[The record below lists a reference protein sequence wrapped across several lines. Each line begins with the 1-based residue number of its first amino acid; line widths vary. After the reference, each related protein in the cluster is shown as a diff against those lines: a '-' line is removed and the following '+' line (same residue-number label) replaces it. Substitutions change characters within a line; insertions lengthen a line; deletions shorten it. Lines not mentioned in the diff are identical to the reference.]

1 MATMEWGF
9 LISLVLAVPV
19 ILLPVALIWYLNAGG
34 ILSAIK
40 GAMARRAARDKDA
53 GTTIADTK

>member
-1 MATMEWGF
+1 MEWGF

-19 ILLPVALIWYLNAGG
+19 ILIPVALVWYLNAGS

-40 GAMARRAARDKDA
+40 GVKARRGARDKDA
-53 GTTIADTK
+53 RTTVSGKK

>member
-19 ILLPVALIWYLNAGG
+19 ILVPVALVWYLNAGS
-34 ILSAIK
+34 ILSTIK
-40 GAMARRAARDKDA
+40 GVRARRAARDKDA
-53 GTTIADTK
+53 GTTISSKK